1 MITVLGE
8 TVVDRFDLG
17 EGKVSY
23 RPGGSPANVAVAL
36 ARLGETVRL
45 ATQLGRDPHGRML
58 LRHLRDNA
66 VAVVAGSVGDG
77 HATSIARTVLQQGH
91 ASYEFSVTWQPLA
104 PETRTSLLG
113 DDSICLHTG
122 SIAAAVEPGAD
133 SVLRAV
139 LEASSRTMITF
150 DPNCRPSIMG
160 PRDPVRRRTEQLVA
174 ASDIVKASDDDIRW
188 LYPDRSVASVVA
200 GWLDLGAELV
210 VVTLGGQGST
220 ARTRRAEVVVPAEP
234 IEVVD
239 TVGAGDSFMAG
250 LLSGLHAEGLLGAPH
265 RPRLR
270 RLDEDTATRLLRR
283 ASRVAALTCAR
294 RGANSPTAREL
305 AATTPPPP

>member
-17 EGKVSY
+17 EGKASY

-36 ARLGETVRL
+36 ARLGEPVRL

-58 LRHLRDNA
+58 LRHLQDNA
-66 VAVVAGSVGDG
+66 VAVVPGSVGDG
-77 HATSIARTVLQQGH
+77 VATSIARTVLQRGH
-91 ASYEFSVTWQPLA
+91 ATYEFSVTWQPLA
-104 PETRTSLLG
+104 SETRASLLG
-113 DDSICLHTG
+113 DGTICLHTG
-122 SIAAAVEPGAD
+122 SIAAAVEPGAQ
-133 SVLRAV
+133 SV
-139 LEASSRTMITF
+139 LEAVTEARPSAMVTF

-160 PRDPVRRRTEQLVA
+160 TPDTVRPAAERLVT

-188 LYPDRSVASVVA
+188 LYPGRSLASVTA
-200 GWLDLGAELV
+200 RWHALGADLV
-210 VVTLGGQGST
+210 VVTLGGRGAT
-220 ARTRRAEVVVPAEP
+220 ATTRGLEVTVPAEP
-234 IEVVD
+234 IDVVD

-250 LLSGLHAEGLLGAPH
+250 LLSGLHTEGLL
-265 RPRLR
+265 RPAQRPQLR
-270 RLDEDTATRLLRR
+270 QLDEDTATRLLQR

-305 AATTPPPP
+305 AATTPPAP